1 MCSKTDTSG
10 SGVLPD
16 LLDQLRQQLDTCPQ
30 IRRWVVALSG
40 GLDSSLLLFLL
51 QRLNPSQ
58 PIIALHIDHQ
68 LQSDSA
74 LWAEHCRQQ
83 CGQLNT
89 PFNLIR
95 VNPNST
101 SEASA
106 RDARYRAFES
116 FLQPGDCLLLAQHA
130 DDQAETLLLRL
141 LRGSGVAG
149 LAAMPRVRPLG
160 QGMLLRPLL
169 LQSRA
174 RLERGALEAGL
185 EPVEDPSNAS
195 TRYDRNFLR
204 LKVLPTL
211 KQRWPALLSRC
222 SETAAVM
229 HEASELLTEC
239 AQEDISRCTERGG
252 LSLARLHVLSQARQ
266 RNLLHVWIS
275 EQSGHRL
282 GRTQLLQLETDL
294 LHARADAQPVFR
306 LPGHQLRR
314 HQEVLYLLPDPLPV
328 VEQGERNLVVG
339 ESIQLPLGCLQWQP
353 AERGLPVGQRLTLQ
367 FRRGGERLRPLG
379 RGGSVS
385 LKQLLQEAGLP
396 PWLRSCQPLL
406 LSEGEI
412 IAVPGITLCEAAGSE
427 EGLLPIWSG
436 FGLS

>member
-1 MCSKTDTSG
+1 M
-10 SGVLPD
+10 PD
-16 LLDQLRQQLDTCPQ
+16 LLVGLRQQLDTCPKV
-30 IRRWVVALSG
+30 RRWVVALSG

-51 QRLNPSQ
+51 QRLEPSQ
-58 PIIALHIDHQ
+58 PVIALHIDHQ

-74 LWAEHCRQQ
+74 LWVEHCRQL
-83 CGQLNT
+83 CSRLNI

-95 VNPNST
+95 VTPGSA

-106 RDARYRAFES
+106 RAARYHAFES

-141 LRGSGVAG
+141 LRGAGVTG
-149 LAAMPRVRPLG
+149 LAAMPCSRPLG
-160 QGMLLRPLL
+160 RGVLLRPLL

-174 RLERGALEAGL
+174 RLEQGALELGL
-185 EPVEDPSNAS
+185 EPIEDPSNAS
-195 TRYDRNFLR
+195 SRYDRNFLR

-222 SETAAVM
+222 CETAAVM
-229 HEASELLTEC
+229 REASELLTER
-239 AQEDISRCTERGG
+239 AQEDISRCAERGG
-252 LSLARLHVLSQARQ
+252 LGLARLNLLSQARQ
-266 RNLLHVWIS
+266 RNLLHVWVS

-282 GRTQLLQLETDL
+282 GRTQLLQLEKDF
-294 LHARADAQPVFR
+294 LHARSDAQPVFR
-306 LPGHQLRR
+306 LDGHQLRR
-314 HQEVLYLLPDPLPV
+314 HREVLYLLPDPLPV
-328 VEQGERNLVVG
+328 VDEGERDLVVG
-339 ESIQLPLGCLQWQP
+339 EPIELPLGCLQWQP
-353 AERGLPVGQRLTLQ
+353 AQRGLPVGQRLTLQ

-385 LKQLLQEAGLP
+385 LKQLLQEAGQP

-406 LSEGEI
+406 VSEGEI
-412 IAVPGITLCEAAGSE
+412 IAVPGITLCEAVTSE
-427 EGLLPIWSG
+427 GGLLPIWSG

>member
-1 MCSKTDTSG
+1 MCSKIDSTG
-10 SGVLPD
+10 SGVVSD
-16 LLDQLRQQLDTCPQ
+16 LLVGLRQQLDTCPKV
-30 IRRWVVALSG
+30 RRWVVALSG

-51 QRLNPSQ
+51 QRLAPSQ
-58 PIIALHIDHQ
+58 SVIALHIDHQ
-68 LQSDSA
+68 LQAGSA
-74 LWAEHCRQQ
+74 LWAEHCREQ
-83 CGQLNT
+83 CGRLNI

-95 VNPNST
+95 VTPDSD

-106 RDARYRAFES
+106 RAARYHAFES

-141 LRGSGVAG
+141 LRGSGVMG
-149 LAAMPRVRPLG
+149 LAAMPRSRPLG

-169 LQSRA
+169 QQSREC
-174 RLERGALEAGL
+174 LERAAFELGL
-185 EPVEDPSNAS
+185 EPVEDPSNANP
-195 TRYDRNFLR
+195 RYDRNLLR
-204 LKVLPTL
+204 LNVLPVL
-211 KQRWPALLSRC
+211 KQRWPGFLSRC

-229 HEASELLTEC
+229 REASELLTER
-239 AQEDISRCTERGG
+239 AQEDISRCAERGG
-252 LSLARLHVLSQARQ
+252 LSLARLNLLSQARQ
-266 RNLLHVWIS
+266 RNLLHVWVS

-282 GRTQLLQLETDL
+282 GRAQLLQLEKDL

-306 LPGHQLRR
+306 LPDHQLRR
-314 HQEVLYLLPDPLPV
+314 HQGVLYLLPDPLPL
-328 VEQGERNLVVG
+328 VEEGERNLVVG

-353 AERGLPVGQRLTLQ
+353 ARRGLPVGQRLTLQ
-367 FRRGGERLRPLG
+367 LRRGGERLRPLG

-396 PWLRSCQPLL
+396 PWLRACQPLL
-406 LSEGEI
+406 LKDGEI
-412 IAVPGITLCEAAGSE
+412 VAVPGITLCEAAGSE